1 MRFTVKFLAA
11 AIAAGLFCS
20 TLTAVESGFVA
31 KFGVGS
37 SSMKTKISIDGYGS
51 AEDSDRA
58 GTFEIYGGYRMQNA
72 QFGLSY
78 ANINC
83 DGCDA
88 NYILASGAYV
98 FEGHDIVKP
107 YIGAGLGLFSYK
119 ETDFLDENGLFGTVN
134 LGVNAELEHFFV
146 GLEFRQRIFG
156 EAKGD
161 TKYLGHDINVKV
173 EPKQT
178 FLFNVG
184 YKF

>member
-1 MRFTVKFLAA
+1 MRFTVKILTA

-20 TLTAVESGFVA
+20 SLTAVESGFVA

-37 SSMKTKISIDGYGS
+37 SSVKAKASIDGYGS
-51 AEDSDRA
+51 AEDSDS
-58 GTFEIYGGYRMQNA
+58 GTTYEIYGGYRMQNA

-78 ANINC
+78 AKVDC

-107 YIGAGLGLFSYK
+107 FLGVGLDMFNYEEGSF
-119 ETDFLDENGLFGTVN
+119 DANGFFGTIN
-134 LGVNAELEHFFV
+134 LGVNAELEHFLV

-156 EAKGD
+156 EASKDVIYAG
-161 TKYLGHDINVKV
+161 YNVDMKV
-173 EPKQT
+173 EPKQIY
-178 FLFNVG
+178 LLNIG